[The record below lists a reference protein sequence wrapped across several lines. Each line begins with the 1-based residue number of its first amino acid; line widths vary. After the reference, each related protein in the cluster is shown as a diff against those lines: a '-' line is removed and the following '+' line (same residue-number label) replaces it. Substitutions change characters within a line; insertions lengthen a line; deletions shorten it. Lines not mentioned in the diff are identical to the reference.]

1 MRKIVENR
9 SEIVFLYDV
18 TWGNPNGDP
27 MDENRP
33 RIDEET
39 GINIV
44 TDVRLKRTIR
54 DYFLTLIEKED
65 QRLVGQ
71 DVFIKEVRDENGYLY
86 DAKTRAKEFLRE
98 TGNFAEMKEAI
109 KKEICSKCIDVRLFG
124 GVIPLELK
132 VKSKE
137 KQEKTEKGSI
147 TLTGP
152 VQFRF
157 GRSLHR
163 VDVKYIPGNGAFA
176 ADYEGKKSMQFT
188 FREEYVVPYSLISFY
203 GIVNENA
210 AKTTGLTENDV
221 NLLMEAMWNGTKNLI
236 TRSKAGQMPRFL
248 MRVVYKEKN
257 FHIGD
262 LDKRIK
268 LITDIEDEK
277 IRDIS
282 QVKIDISELV
292 DALRNHKGKIERIE
306 LGIDDRVVF
315 HINKDEVKS
324 SKLKDKIKEIVELND
339 KQIFIISVNKN
350 RN

>member
-1 MRKIVENR
+1 MSKIVENR

-18 TWGNPNGDP
+18 TWANPNGDP
-27 MDENRP
+27 MNENRP

-39 GINIV
+39 GINLV

-98 TGNFAEMKEAI
+98 GGNFAEMKEAI
-109 KKEICSKCIDVRLFG
+109 KKEICSKCIDIRLFG

-163 VDVKYIPGNGAFA
+163 VDVKYIQGTGAFA

-221 NLLMEAMWNGTKNLI
+221 NLLLEAMWNGTKNLI

-268 LITDIEDEK
+268 LISDIEDEK

-292 DALRNHKGKIERIE
+292 DALKTH
-306 LGIDDRVVF
+306 
-315 HINKDEVKS
+315 
-324 SKLKDKIKEIVELND
+324 KDKIEKIEFKIDERINFRIHGDDVTKSNIKDKLKESVGLDDTHIVE
-339 KQIFIISVNKN
+339 IA
-350 RN
+350 